1 MIKGWREINMDW
13 IKNMLIF
20 MKIVGEEHGDW
31 CPEQWVEYGIKK
43 EDAEIILK
51 EYEKV
56 FPEDH

>member
-1 MIKGWREINMDW
+1 MDW
-13 IKNMLIF
+13 KKNMLIF